1 MAMKR
6 KKLSMKKSKRI
17 FKKGAKKVHKKN
29 RIVGPMRGGIRL

>member
-6 KKLSMKKSKRI
+6 KKIPKGKSKKM
-17 FKKGAKKVHKKN
+17 FHKTAKKVHKKN